1 MVSKPNAGESN
12 GTPAEQSSTTMKL
25 RQQAALMRCMTLG
38 PFADAPWLASRSH
51 PLLSIP
57 RLASMAGSLE
67 REPLARVLQ
76 AKAFCESN
84 SADIFYSSGNEGLS
98 WICFEGSCADL
109 AQQAWGDRETTLRDA
124 TSRSQAPISARVA
137 SRDRGYA
144 APDATADGDGQ
155 GDGDGDGDGDGQG
168 DGQGDACR
176 AVTPELAKPQPK
188 PDPNPN
194 PDSNPEPNTNP
205 KPAQLTPELAKP
217 KPKPDPKPD
226 PEPKPNTNLTPTLSL
241 RR

>member
-1 MVSKPNAGESN
+1 MS
-12 GTPAEQSSTTMKL
+12 
-25 RQQAALMRCMTLG
+25 CMTLG

-109 AQQAWGDRETTLRDA
+109 AQQAWGDRKTTLRDA

-155 GDGDGDGDGDGQG
+155 GDGDGDGDGDE
-168 DGQGDACR
+168 QGDACR

>member
-1 MVSKPNAGESN
+1 MS
-12 GTPAEQSSTTMKL
+12 
-25 RQQAALMRCMTLG
+25 CMTLG

-51 PLLSIP
+51 PLLSLP

-67 REPLARVLQ
+67 REPLSRVLQ

-109 AQQAWGDRETTLRDA
+109 AQQAWGDPETTLHMA

-137 SRDRGYA
+137 SRDRGYT
-144 APDATADGDGQ
+144 APDATAGVISAAPDAPADATNTAPDAGEGDQ
-155 GDGDGDGDGDGQG
+155 QD
-168 DGQGDACR
+168 DACR
-176 AVTPELAKPQPK
+176 AVTPELASWLRDLDGWTRRPFCDPNPS

-194 PDSNPEPNTNP
+194 PNPNP
-205 KPAQLTPELAKP
+205 SPSPSPSPHQVRIVTDEVFLGQLHTVVMQ
-217 KPKPDPKPD
+217 
-226 PEPKPNTNLTPTLSL
+226 S
-241 RR
+241 

>member
-1 MVSKPNAGESN
+1 MS
-12 GTPAEQSSTTMKL
+12 
-25 RQQAALMRCMTLG
+25 CMTLG

-109 AQQAWGDRETTLRDA
+109 AQQAWGDRKTTLRDA

-137 SRDRGYA
+137 SRDEGA
-144 APDATADGDGQ
+144 KTA
-155 GDGDGDGDGDGQG
+155 
-168 DGQGDACR
+168 R
-176 AVTPELAKPQPK
+176 
-188 PDPNPN
+188 
-194 PDSNPEPNTNP
+194 
-205 KPAQLTPELAKP
+205 
-217 KPKPDPKPD
+217 
-226 PEPKPNTNLTPTLSL
+226 
-241 RR
+241 